1 MRACLLSSS
10 EGGKMVGIRSFI
22 AIDVEVPEI
31 VAKIVRVQEEIL
43 SSSAKLKPVE
53 RQNLH
58 FTLKFLGNV
67 EESRIELV
75 VSTMREVLESFEPFP
90 MHLKGVGAFPRVS
103 RPNVVW
109 IGVDEG
115 RDVFIEMAKELD
127 RSLAKLGFKRETKG
141 FEPHLTVARVK
152 GYSGDLPEVIRR
164 ISDVDIG
171 FIDVEEVRLKKST
184 LTPQGPI
191 YETLHGIKLR
201 QREEVGRE

>member
-1 MRACLLSSS
+1 MRVYLLSSS

-22 AIDVEVPEI
+22 AIDVEDPEI
-31 VAKIVRVQEEIL
+31 VSKIVRVQEEIL

-90 MHLKGVGAFPRVS
+90 MHLKGVGAFPKVS

-141 FEPHLTVARVK
+141 FEPHLTIARVK
-152 GYSGDLPEVIRR
+152 GYSGDLPEIIRR

>member
-1 MRACLLSSS
+1 MRVYLLSSS

-22 AIDVEVPEI
+22 AIDVEDPEI
-31 VAKIVRVQEEIL
+31 VSKIVRVQEEIL

-141 FEPHLTVARVK
+141 FEPHLTIARVK
-152 GYSGDLPEVIRR
+152 GYSGDLPEIIRR

-171 FIDVEEVRLKKST
+171 FIDVEEVRFKKST

>member
-1 MRACLLSSS
+1 M
-10 EGGKMVGIRSFI
+10 GIRSFI
-22 AIDVEVPEI
+22 AIDVEDPEI
-31 VAKIVRVQEEIL
+31 VSKIVRVQEEIL
-43 SSSAKLKPVE
+43 SSSARLRPVE

-75 VSTMREVLESFEPFP
+75 VSTMREVLGSFDPFP

-141 FEPHLTVARVK
+141 FEPHLTIARVK
-152 GYSGDLPEVIRR
+152 GYSGDLPEIIRR

-171 FIDVEEVRLKKST
+171 FIDVEEVRFKKST

-191 YETLHGIKLR
+191 YETLYGIKLR
-201 QREEVGRE
+201 QREEVGIE

>member
-1 MRACLLSSS
+1 M
-10 EGGKMVGIRSFI
+10 GIRSFI
-22 AIDVEVPEI
+22 AIDVEDPEI
-31 VAKIVRVQEEIL
+31 VSKIVRVQEEIL
-43 SSSAKLKPVE
+43 SSSARLRPVE

-58 FTLKFLGNV
+58 LTLKFLGNV

-75 VSTMREVLESFEPFP
+75 ASTMREVLESFEPFP

-115 RDVFIEMAKELD
+115 RDIFIEMAKELD

-141 FEPHLTVARVK
+141 FEPHLTIARVK
-152 GYSGDLPEVIRR
+152 GYSGDLPEIIRR
-164 ISDVDIG
+164 ISDFDIG
-171 FIDVEEVRLKKST
+171 FIDVDEVRLKKST
-184 LTPQGPI
+184 LTSQGPI
-191 YETLHGIKLR
+191 YETLYSIKLR